1 MPKEIELFVKDK
13 LVFRE
18 KFYKLMDLFLSKNDN
33 KYEALIFKSIY
44 YIQILSLFYSEQI
57 HVFSK
62 KSKADEILIYIQ
74 QIVRMKDLFRNYYTA
89 LNIFIYVIFAIMIS
103 SIIFFL
109 IICSRTFIY
118 SIYSYNKRIVHS
130 LMKVFIFIEF
140 NIILDCCFS
149 TYCFGFSENNPNF
162 SGGIKCKGNST
173 IAIQIISAIFI
184 LISLVLKFI
193 LHIFYSDIFIFS
205 RSYYSKISCHYDLY
219 MDINSIFNS
228 VFMIQAYA
236 LKREIFLVYN
246 FVISIVFFIYYLKYY
261 YIYYKIDMN
270 ILVGV
275 FHVVY
280 AWTSIFCLIFA
291 YINIQEKGFIYIISC
306 FFIGFSFINY
316 KNKIENDLFYNNS
329 ITNSSDVHQTLYFIN
344 IFNQKMDQYDE
355 CSENK
360 AFVTGLVETLMS
372 EKSKSK
378 IYKVINEEKDEEL
391 ESKLKL
397 ILKGAINESNVR
409 KYVIE
414 VIFNLFML
422 VFEERADI
430 YLNLSLYYLI
440 SIRNYCKGMY
450 IYQKT
455 SNLKL
460 NSLEKFA
467 SERLKFQINKII
479 RENLKPFSDQNINLE
494 NIDISMYYKYVSI
507 SHNFF
512 EEISKEMELSLEFWR
527 DFKKYSMLR
536 NYKIDY
542 NRVFRL
548 TDQIKT
554 TQENVVKMW
563 EELLKIYN
571 GVNEYFYFYNDY
583 IDQIIDDNLKKKD
596 LDSLRRKNDAMV
608 DNINSN
614 YYMVLFHKET
624 GIIIANADKG
634 SEGII
639 KHCNK
644 KIPKIFN
651 YKISELKGENVTIL
665 MPKLFELEHSGY
677 IKNYFQKGSNKYAEK
692 QDFKTFAKDKYNSII
707 QVKLGLKLFPILNYN
722 VFMAAVIVKES
733 MDDMIILD
741 KDFNIQ
747 GVSQK
752 LSKILNLNS
761 DSFFQI
767 NKVPFYSFCKKF
779 INFYNMFLKNKISEE
794 KNQESDIGFN
804 NDNKE
809 KVKDLGEKE
818 SPKLKEKES
827 KIINEIHEN
836 IEVNENIELEFEIRI
851 PQFIIDYAKV
861 CKKLSFLN
869 NISSDDE
876 EEKEEEKN
884 NNNENII
891 DSDDDDEEDH
901 EKMPL
906 MHQNNTLTRK
916 NPISKK
922 TTKKF
927 SFARVQFNYPE
938 TPKTPTPDD
947 DNTEELKSK
956 LINEKNQ
963 LAHRTKEQKVFNEI
977 IDEYVFL
984 FNEGKFSELEDLID
998 LNNKNSSFKEYKFNF
1013 AFDKNIFG
1021 DNQILYIVR
1030 CIDNQMEDG
1039 QISDKSFGDINP
1051 TSVKYKKEK
1060 VEAIKPLFEILKEE
1074 QEDIIKLYDSF
1085 LKLSMENTKF
1095 KQMLEIA
1102 KKDIDDLSKV
1112 HGQKRE
1118 EILEDENSS
1127 QTSQAGFDNGLVKK
1141 NKIEEV
1147 KAKLFSSSNTFIT
1160 IKYIRLAMILI
1171 SLFAIVFSIIYIL
1184 EIIIIDKSL
1193 AKISIVN
1200 LYLLQTSFWT
1210 TEIVSSFI
1218 TLKFF
1223 IDIKLG
1229 HIKVNLSSINFDPL
1243 INLDEYDIGLKEN
1256 INYLYE
1262 NLILYLGEIE
1272 MEIPKFLS
1280 NEELLNL
1287 YWDHIN
1293 ISYVDD
1299 SFVRFNKINNESY
1312 PSAMDQFLCN
1322 CKRFLNINS
1331 SENYIDNLSKKIY
1344 FENFYNYTTYLIIEN
1359 GYNSI
1364 IPEQFKKLKKM
1375 TNIFSKYNNYK
1386 KIILSTAIGIFAGCS
1401 ALVMIFFI
1409 LMIRSTNKAMTRLF
1423 KKISKIKYDKIEER
1437 IKKLELFEVNLKI
1450 FREKDLNN
1458 VTEESKIKSDNNTGK
1473 DPSKMLLYNRTLRTE
1488 NSFSEFASRKNS
1500 LDSSFSSGYNLE
1512 EKKYIPLTVLN
1523 EYFFHTFVLIIYFC
1537 TFLVLIY
1544 IFSKDMISDINTLLT
1559 IQKFFYGKLIATSG
1573 KMIEMKCFSSRCHN
1587 KTTFELAELESD
1599 DNIDEIIIG
1608 MKNFK
1613 DINDYYNNKILIN
1626 ACEAIQND
1634 MFGQKNYE
1642 ECIND
1647 TFIKKGNNT
1656 DNLMKLIEN
1665 RIDSI
1670 YLREEMNNNS
1680 KNFQRTDL
1688 FISEDYQ
1695 IIEYVYYNYIY
1706 GIDKILGNI
1715 IKSNL
1720 ARYLSDKKRIIITL
1734 LLCLIIILLLYSFI
1748 FMIVYVPR
1756 LIHFINVTRSVI
1768 KIIPTSI
1775 IIITQDLEKWIES
1788 RYNNNSI

>member
-89 LNIFIYVIFAIMIS
+89 LNIFIYVIFAIMII

-397 ILKGAINESNVR
+397 ILKGAINESDVR

-422 VFEERADI
+422 VFDERADI

-583 IDQIIDDNLKKKD
+583 IDQIIDDNLKKK
-596 LDSLRRKNDAMV
+596 
-608 DNINSN
+608 
-614 YYMVLFHKET
+614 
-624 GIIIANADKG
+624 
-634 SEGII
+634 
-639 KHCNK
+639 
-644 KIPKIFN
+644 KIW
-651 YKISELKGENVTIL
+651 IL
-665 MPKLFELEHSGY
+665 
-677 IKNYFQKGSNKYAEK
+677 
-692 QDFKTFAKDKYNSII
+692 
-707 QVKLGLKLFPILNYN
+707 
-722 VFMAAVIVKES
+722 
-733 MDDMIILD
+733 
-741 KDFNIQ
+741 
-747 GVSQK
+747 
-752 LSKILNLNS
+752 
-761 DSFFQI
+761 
-767 NKVPFYSFCKKF
+767 
-779 INFYNMFLKNKISEE
+779 
-794 KNQESDIGFN
+794 
-804 NDNKE
+804 
-809 KVKDLGEKE
+809 
-818 SPKLKEKES
+818 
-827 KIINEIHEN
+827 
-836 IEVNENIELEFEIRI
+836 
-851 PQFIIDYAKV
+851 
-861 CKKLSFLN
+861 
-869 NISSDDE
+869 
-876 EEKEEEKN
+876 
-884 NNNENII
+884 
-891 DSDDDDEEDH
+891 
-901 EKMPL
+901 
-906 MHQNNTLTRK
+906 
-916 NPISKK
+916 
-922 TTKKF
+922 
-927 SFARVQFNYPE
+927 
-938 TPKTPTPDD
+938 
-947 DNTEELKSK
+947 
-956 LINEKNQ
+956 
-963 LAHRTKEQKVFNEI
+963 
-977 IDEYVFL
+977 
-984 FNEGKFSELEDLID
+984 
-998 LNNKNSSFKEYKFNF
+998 
-1013 AFDKNIFG
+1013 
-1021 DNQILYIVR
+1021 
-1030 CIDNQMEDG
+1030 
-1039 QISDKSFGDINP
+1039 
-1051 TSVKYKKEK
+1051 
-1060 VEAIKPLFEILKEE
+1060 
-1074 QEDIIKLYDSF
+1074 
-1085 LKLSMENTKF
+1085 
-1095 KQMLEIA
+1095 
-1102 KKDIDDLSKV
+1102 
-1112 HGQKRE
+1112 
-1118 EILEDENSS
+1118 
-1127 QTSQAGFDNGLVKK
+1127 
-1141 NKIEEV
+1141 
-1147 KAKLFSSSNTFIT
+1147 
-1160 IKYIRLAMILI
+1160 
-1171 SLFAIVFSIIYIL
+1171 
-1184 EIIIIDKSL
+1184 
-1193 AKISIVN
+1193 
-1200 LYLLQTSFWT
+1200 
-1210 TEIVSSFI
+1210 
-1218 TLKFF
+1218 
-1223 IDIKLG
+1223 
-1229 HIKVNLSSINFDPL
+1229 
-1243 INLDEYDIGLKEN
+1243 
-1256 INYLYE
+1256 
-1262 NLILYLGEIE
+1262 
-1272 MEIPKFLS
+1272 
-1280 NEELLNL
+1280 
-1287 YWDHIN
+1287 
-1293 ISYVDD
+1293 
-1299 SFVRFNKINNESY
+1299 
-1312 PSAMDQFLCN
+1312 
-1322 CKRFLNINS
+1322 
-1331 SENYIDNLSKKIY
+1331 
-1344 FENFYNYTTYLIIEN
+1344 
-1359 GYNSI
+1359 
-1364 IPEQFKKLKKM
+1364 
-1375 TNIFSKYNNYK
+1375 
-1386 KIILSTAIGIFAGCS
+1386 
-1401 ALVMIFFI
+1401 
-1409 LMIRSTNKAMTRLF
+1409 
-1423 KKISKIKYDKIEER
+1423 
-1437 IKKLELFEVNLKI
+1437 
-1450 FREKDLNN
+1450 
-1458 VTEESKIKSDNNTGK
+1458 
-1473 DPSKMLLYNRTLRTE
+1473 
-1488 NSFSEFASRKNS
+1488 
-1500 LDSSFSSGYNLE
+1500 LE
-1512 EKKYIPLTVLN
+1512 EKMTQWW
-1523 EYFFHTFVLIIYFC
+1523 II
-1537 TFLVLIY
+1537 
-1544 IFSKDMISDINTLLT
+1544 
-1559 IQKFFYGKLIATSG
+1559 
-1573 KMIEMKCFSSRCHN
+1573 
-1587 KTTFELAELESD
+1587 
-1599 DNIDEIIIG
+1599 
-1608 MKNFK
+1608 
-1613 DINDYYNNKILIN
+1613 
-1626 ACEAIQND
+1626 
-1634 MFGQKNYE
+1634 
-1642 ECIND
+1642 
-1647 TFIKKGNNT
+1647 
-1656 DNLMKLIEN
+1656 
-1665 RIDSI
+1665 
-1670 YLREEMNNNS
+1670 
-1680 KNFQRTDL
+1680 
-1688 FISEDYQ
+1688 
-1695 IIEYVYYNYIY
+1695 
-1706 GIDKILGNI
+1706 
-1715 IKSNL
+1715 
-1720 ARYLSDKKRIIITL
+1720 
-1734 LLCLIIILLLYSFI
+1734 
-1748 FMIVYVPR
+1748 
-1756 LIHFINVTRSVI
+1756 
-1768 KIIPTSI
+1768 
-1775 IIITQDLEKWIES
+1775 
-1788 RYNNNSI
+1788 